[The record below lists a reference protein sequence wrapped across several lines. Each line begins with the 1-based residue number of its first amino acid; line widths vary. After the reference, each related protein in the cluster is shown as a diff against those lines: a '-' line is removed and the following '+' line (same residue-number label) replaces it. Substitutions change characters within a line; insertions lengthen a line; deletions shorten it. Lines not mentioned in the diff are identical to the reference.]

1 MKKRLLSIA
10 AAAAIAA
17 SVAAVPSVSAEETY
31 HAYIGVQSASYTFR
45 NAWNEPN
52 YGQGITGEDGMVYF
66 DQLTGWDGPT
76 ALTKDGVFEDAEI
89 TGDGTYTV
97 SVKDFDFGDDESLN
111 LLFVSTDIP
120 LDKGVS
126 VTDVKIS
133 MDGQTKYTFDEAY
146 QSPDEQ
152 AYVMPM
158 AINIWNDDLGK
169 QDGLFGYIMPSSS
182 IEVTFTISGLGGGEA
197 TEEAPAEEE
206 AAPAEEEAPA
216 ETEAAA
222 EEAPAEEAAPAE
234 TEAPATAEN
243 AETTTPAA
251 TGNVGVAAVA
261 GLMAAAAA
269 VAFFTRKSK

>member
-1 MKKRLLSIA
+1 MLFRKVTKFVRNILVAVNAVVIVVMCACAYAGHASPEYHPWLELLVLA
-10 AAAAIAA
+10 FP
-17 SVAAVPSVSAEETY
+17 VP
-31 HAYIGVQSASYTFR
+31 
-45 NAWNEPN
+45 
-52 YGQGITGEDGMVYF
+52 
-66 DQLTGWDGPT
+66 LT
-76 ALTKDGVFEDAEI
+76 
-89 TGDGTYTV
+89 
-97 SVKDFDFGDDESLN
+97 LN

-152 AYVMPM
+152 TYVMPM

-182 IEVTFTISGLGGGEA
+182 IEVTFTISGLGSAEA
-197 TEEAPAEEE
+197 AEEAPAEAEEE

-234 TEAPATAEN
+234 TEAPAE
-243 AETTTPAA
+243 
-251 TGNVGVAAVA
+251 
-261 GLMAAAAA
+261 
-269 VAFFTRKSK
+269 